1 MKTVIDFKNSKQQ
14 GKKISMVTCYDF
26 WSAKIIDESEIDAV
40 LVGDSVA
47 MVMHGFETTIN
58 AEIEMMCYHIAAVKR
73 GLKDKL
79 LIADLPFLAHKKGT
93 KFLMEAIDKLMKAG
107 AQAIKIEG
115 ADDNIELI
123 QYIVRT
129 GIPVMGHVGLTPQS
143 VHQLGGYKLQG
154 KNDKASNKLL
164 DDAQKLEQSG
174 CFSIVLEMLPFE
186 LSKKI
191 TEELSIPTIGIGAGP
206 FTNGQILVLQD
217 MLGLS
222 KDFQPKFLRKYLNGY
237 ELILNSLNKF
247 NDDVKNQIYPDLN
260 ESYL

>member
-79 LIADLPFLAHKKGT
+79 LIADLPFLAHKKGS

-129 GIPVMGHVGLTPQS
+129 GIPVMGHLGLTPQS

-164 DDAQKLEQSG
+164 DDAQKLEQAG